1 MLLILVFLIFL
12 TSLLL
17 CCIKRDRRSVL
28 ILLTCTSL
36 LVYFT
41 GILIYIAKKG
51 GIGSDTVRL
60 LYGFPQVRV
69 FLQYR
74 RFTLSELGFYL
85 AVGRYTLP
93 FFLLWTALDMCY
105 FPMAVRMKRHI
116 FLFSVL
122 PIISLIAYIPA
133 FFRSF
138 IVSSETLLRSVVI
151 CTRCWI
157 IIYLV
162 MTIFIMLYEYFMIT
176 SHFFRRRFISK
187 SLLLI
192 SIAILYGI
200 YSPQDPAQVYLF
212 YNNDYMWMLG
222 LWYLSPG
229 FSTSLYYLVLSLTLV
244 CSFISI
250 LSIFRYLSLQWDEER
265 EEASIE
271 KKGKYAMEGV
281 SVFIHGIKNELLSSR
296 ILISRLEKGVDTE
309 ENLRKLKAVNEKL
322 LSRTEKLYASV
333 RPDSMHL
340 AAVPL
345 LPLLEKAVEKAH
357 VSYPDSSF
365 SLGEVP
371 EGVHILADGDYFT
384 EAISN
389 LLVNGWEASHRCVD
403 VRITFER
410 LWTVINIIDKGCGIS
425 KESGKHIFEPF
436 YSSKNSSSNWGMGMY
451 FTRRI
456 IKAHMGYIR
465 FESVEGDGTKF
476 MVMLP
481 KFGRI
486 EEGRR

>member
-1 MLLILVFLIFL
+1 MLLVLVFLIFL
-12 TSLLL
+12 ASLLL
-17 CCIKRDRRSVL
+17 CCIRRDRRSVL

-41 GILIYIAKKG
+41 GILIYISKKG
-51 GIGSDTVRL
+51 GIGNDTVRL
-60 LYGFPQVRV
+60 LYGLPQIRV
-69 FLQYR
+69 FLQYL
-74 RFTLSELGFYL
+74 RFTLSGLGFYL

-116 FLFSVL
+116 ALFAVL
-122 PIISLIAYIPA
+122 PLLSLLVYIPA

-138 IVSSETLLRSVVI
+138 IVPSETLLRSVVL
-151 CTRCWI
+151 CTRFWI
-157 IIYLV
+157 IAYLLL
-162 MTIFIMLYEYFMIT
+162 TIFIMLYEYFMIT

-192 SIAILYGI
+192 SIAVLYGI
-200 YSPQDPAQVYLF
+200 YSPQDPAQVYMF

-229 FSTSLYYLVLSLTLV
+229 FSTPVYYLVLFLTLI

-296 ILISRLEKGVDTE
+296 ILIARLEKGVEVE
-309 ENLRKLKAVNEKL
+309 ENLRKLRSVNEKL

-340 AAVPL
+340 SAVPL
-345 LPLLEKAVEKAH
+345 KPLLERSIEKAK
-357 VSYPDSSF
+357 VSYPDSDF
-365 SLGEVP
+365 SLSGLTED
-371 EGVHILADGDYFT
+371 VHVLADGDYFS

-389 LLVNGWEASHRCVD
+389 LLVNGWEASHKRVD
-403 VRITFER
+403 IKVTFER
-410 LWTVINIIDKGCGIS
+410 LWTVINISDYGCGIP
-425 KESGKHIFEPF
+425 KESARHIFEPF

-451 FTRRI
+451 FSRRI
-456 IKAHMGYIR
+456 IKGHMGYIR
-465 FESVEGDGTKF
+465 FESVLGEGTRF
-476 MVMLP
+476 MIMLP
-481 KFGRI
+481 KYGRI

>member
-12 TSLLL
+12 AALLL
-17 CCIKRDRRSVL
+17 CAIRRDRRSVL

-60 LYGFPQVRV
+60 LYGFPRVRV

-85 AVGRYTLP
+85 ALGRYTLP
-93 FFLLWTALDMCY
+93 FFLIWTALDMCY
-105 FPMAVRMKRHI
+105 FPMAVKMKRHI
-116 FLFSVL
+116 FLFALL
-122 PIISLIAYIPA
+122 PLLSLIAYIPA
-133 FFRSF
+133 FFRTF
-138 IVSSETLLRSVVI
+138 IVSSETLLRSVVL
-151 CTRCWI
+151 CTRTWI
-157 IIYLV
+157 LCYLV
-162 MTIFIMLYEYFMIT
+162 LTVFIMIYEYFMIT

-222 LWYLSPG
+222 LWYLSSG
-229 FSTSLYYLVLSLTLV
+229 FSSPLYYLVLSLTLL
-244 CSFISI
+244 CSFIGI

-271 KKGKYAMEGV
+271 KKGRYAMEGV
-281 SVFIHGIKNELLSSR
+281 SVFIHGIKNELISSR
-296 ILISRLEKGVDTE
+296 ILISRLERGQDTE
-309 ENLRKLKAVNEKL
+309 ENLRKLRSVNEKL

-333 RPDSMHL
+333 RPESMHL
-340 AAVPL
+340 SAVL
-345 LPLLEKAVEKAH
+345 LLDQLEKAVDKALI
-357 VSYPDSSF
+357 SYPEARYV
-365 SLGEVP
+365 LGDVP
-371 EGVHILADGDYFT
+371 KGIHILADSDYFT
-384 EAISN
+384 EALSN
-389 LLVNGWEASHRCVD
+389 LLVNGWEASHESVEIRV
-403 VRITFER
+403 TLER
-410 LWTVINIIDKGCGIS
+410 LWTVINITDRGCGIS
-425 KESGKHIFEPF
+425 KESAKHIFEPF

-451 FTRRI
+451 FARRI

-465 FESVEGDGTKF
+465 FESTPGEGTRF

-486 EEGRR
+486 EEVHR